1 MEPSARPRLESSLG
15 LTARIVSAYVIANPM
30 ERADLP
36 ELIRAVGR
44 VLDSAAHEAD
54 VPAIEPSKPTPAQIR
69 RSVRPDSLVSFLDGR
84 AYKTLKRHL
93 HRHGLTETDYR
104 ARFGLPDDY
113 PMTAPDYRAR
123 RSAMAKASGLGHGR
137 RGPS

>member
-1 MEPSARPRLESSLG
+1 MDTSAHPRPESNLG
-15 LTARIVSAYVIANPM
+15 LTVRIVSAYVVANPM

-36 ELIRAVGR
+36 DLIRAVGQ
-44 VLDSAAHEAD
+44 VLDSAAHEVAA
-54 VPAIEPSKPTPAQIR
+54 PAIEPLKPTPAQIR

-93 HRHGLTETDYR
+93 HRHGLTEADYR

-123 RSAMAKASGLGHGR
+123 RSAMAKASGLGHARQGQ
-137 RGPS
+137 S

>member
-1 MEPSARPRLESSLG
+1 MDPSVRPPPESNLG
-15 LTARIVSAYVIANPM
+15 LTARIVSAYVFANTLGP
-30 ERADLP
+30 ADLP
-36 ELIRAVGR
+36 GLIRAVGQ
-44 VLDSAAHEAD
+44 VLDDAAHQAD
-54 VPAIEPSKPTPAQIR
+54 ASVIEPVKPTPAQIR

-93 HRHGLTETDYR
+93 HRNGLTEADYR

-123 RSAMAKASGLGHGR
+123 RSAMAKASGLGHAR
-137 RGPS
+137 RTPS